1 MSWQKIVGLQRPF
14 KAQIPTKILIIF
26 GKIKLFTQ
34 VKGVFCRRNQ
44 IEFITGRNMER
55 ISRIIRN
62 AGIIVSFGTNLCLL
76 PILQVME
83 ILEAYKWQA
92 PLVLSAGLTQVNF
105 YRHFLRASNAAS

>member
-1 MSWQKIVGLQRPF
+1 
-14 KAQIPTKILIIF
+14 
-26 GKIKLFTQ
+26 
-34 VKGVFCRRNQ
+34 
-44 IEFITGRNMER
+44 MER

-62 AGIIVSFGTNLCLL
+62 AGIIVSLGTNLCLL

>member
-1 MSWQKIVGLQRPF
+1 
-14 KAQIPTKILIIF
+14 
-26 GKIKLFTQ
+26 
-34 VKGVFCRRNQ
+34 
-44 IEFITGRNMER
+44 MER

-62 AGIIVSFGTNLCLL
+62 AGIIVSFGINLCLL

-92 PLVLSAGLTQVNF
+92 PLLVLSAGLTQVNF

>member
-1 MSWQKIVGLQRPF
+1 MIHPPTRTIHLSWQKIVGLQRPF

-62 AGIIVSFGTNLCLL
+62 AGIIVSFGINLCLL

-83 ILEAYKWQA
+83 ILDAYIMA
-92 PLVLSAGLTQVNF
+92 NPAGTPSGA
-105 YRHFLRASNAAS
+105 YPS